1 MAWLLVS
8 TRTDRRIGTPLGGRQ
23 KAWHGDLVLQ
33 NRSTKK
39 EKWAKGTGTAIWY
52 NEDGSKSYE
61 SPYVDGKQHGTAIDY
76 NEDGSKHSE
85 IVFENGEFISRK
97 DF

>member
-1 MAWLLVS
+1 MVDGK
-8 TRTDRRIGTPLGGRQ
+8 RHGTEIWYLKDG
-23 KAWHGDLVLQ
+23 
-33 NRSTKK
+33 STKK
-39 EKWAKGTGTAIWY
+39 EKWVHGTGTQIWY

-61 SPYVDGKQHGTAIDY
+61 SPYVDGKQHGTAIY
-76 NEDGSKHSE
+76 YKEDGSKHSE